1 MEFNTFS
8 IVGRCER
15 TGQLGVAV
23 STAAPA
29 VGAYC
34 PFARAGVGAVSSQ
47 SWCNPYL
54 AYDGLDLM
62 EQGLS
67 AQEACD
73 KLLEEDPGRET
84 RQIGYVDAN
93 GGSAAFTG
101 KECPDWNGHITGTNF
116 ATQGNLL
123 MGSGCVS
130 EMAETFEKAEQ
141 LDLVER
147 LIAALE
153 AGQAAGGDA
162 RGKQSAAV
170 LVVHKERYPLVD
182 LRSDEHR
189 FPVADLRRIYGISKL
204 QGLPFIAQMPTRDN
218 PLGGFAEDMQFS
230 MSIGPSLRPG
240 GGGGK
245 IG

>member
-1 MEFNTFS
+1 MRFNTFS
-8 IVGRCER
+8 IVGRCAR
-15 TGQLGVAV
+15 TGQLGTAVA
-23 STAAPA
+23 TAAPA

-62 EQGLS
+62 EGGMS
-67 AQEACD
+67 ASAVCD
-73 KLLEEDPGRET
+73 RLLAEDPGREK
-84 RQIGYVDAN
+84 RQIGYVNAE

-101 KECPDWNGHITGTNF
+101 SACPPWCGHVTGTDF

-123 MGSGCVS
+123 MGSGCVPA
-130 EMAETFEKAEQ
+130 MAESFQRTGA
-141 LDLVER
+141 LDLAER

-170 LVVHKERYPLVD
+170 LVVHTEVYPLVD
-182 LRSDEHR
+182 LRADEHR
-189 FPVADLRRIYGISKL
+189 NPIGELRRIYAIARL
-204 QGLPFIAQMPTRDN
+204 QSLPFMAQMPTRDN
-218 PLGGFAEDMQFS
+218 PLGSFS
-230 MSIGPSLRPG
+230 DDVRWGLSIGAADRPG
-240 GGGGK
+240 GGGGSVD
-245 IG
+245 